1 MRRVEE
7 VEADTVLTLEG
18 TTTGRFYI
26 IARGSVESTV
36 LLADGTS
43 LTMEILDVGDFCGE
57 FALLEGIPDPTTFRT
72 GFPCL
77 VLSLRRNDLR
87 SVADDRKST
96 RLNSSHYCADRR

>member
-1 MRRVEE
+1 MLRVEE

-43 LTMEILDVGDFCGE
+43 LTMEILEVGDFCGE
-57 FALLEGIPDPTTFRT
+57 FALLDGIPSPTTCRT
-72 GFPCL
+72 RFPCL
-77 VLSLRRNDLR
+77 LLSLSRNALRR
-87 SVADDRKST
+87 VADLHRKIG
-96 RLNSSHYCADRR
+96 RAQV